1 MATQPN
7 WQTRGALTRAG
18 FRALAVKEE
27 LRRNLIRSKR
37 EGKPIFTGLVGYE
50 HTVIPQIENA
60 LFSKHDFLLL
70 GLRGQAKT
78 RIMRQLTGLLD
89 EWSPVVAGCQINDD
103 PHAPVCKRCRR
114 VATEAG
120 DDLPIAWLHR
130 DERYHEKL
138 ATPDV
143 TIADLIGDIDP
154 IKAARDRLTF
164 ADEEVVHFG
173 LVPRTH
179 RGIFA
184 LNELPDLQP
193 RIQVGLLDIM
203 EEKDFQIRGFPVRLP
218 IDILMVFAANP
229 EDYTNRGNIITPL
242 KDRIA
247 SQILTHYP
255 QSVGDA
261 IQITD
266 QEAWIERGSDCRVPD
281 YFRVIVEQVAFEARR
296 SEFVDQSSGVSAR
309 VSIAAYENLWSNM
322 ERRGL
327 ETGESPVYARIAD
340 LHAILPAL
348 SGKVELVY
356 EGEQQGPDAVARHLV
371 GQAVKTVFAQHFP
384 PVAPQGTRRRSG
396 KQSDDPQAADL
407 ESTPRKGEARSG
419 ATTAAGRDVEAG
431 GAGAASR
438 HSAYDRIVGWFSG
451 GKRIEISDQMPQA
464 DYAAALR
471 QVDGLEEVARRC
483 LPQADENALPGVMEL
498 VLEGLYQNS
507 FVAKETVE
515 RSTFYSDMLLR
526 MFDRMR
532 SD

>member
-1 MATQPN
+1 MATQPSM
-7 WQTRGALTRAG
+7 QTRGALVQAG
-18 FRALAVKEE
+18 IQVLAVKEE
-27 LRRNLIRSKR
+27 LRRNLIRRKR
-37 EGKPIFTGLVGYE
+37 EGKPVFTGLVGYE

-78 RIMRQLTGLLD
+78 RLLRQLTGLLD
-89 EWSPVVAGCQINDD
+89 EWSPAVAGCQINDD
-103 PHAPVCKRCRR
+103 PYAPLCKRCRR
-114 VATEAG
+114 VAVEAG
-120 DDLPIAWLHR
+120 DDLPIVWLHR

-203 EEKDFQIRGFPVRLP
+203 EEKDFQIRGFPVRLR

-255 QSVGDA
+255 QSVQDA
-261 IQITD
+261 IRITD
-266 QEAWIERGSDCRVPD
+266 QEAWTERGSDCRIPD
-281 YFRVIVEQVAFEARR
+281 YFRVIVEQVAFEARK

-340 LHAILPAL
+340 LHAIVPAL
-348 SGKVELVY
+348 SGKIELVY

-371 GQAVKTVFAQHFP
+371 GQAVKSVFAQHFP
-384 PVAPQGTRRRSG
+384 PVAPQGKGRRSPKSG
-396 KQSDDPQAADL
+396 DEPQDAALDVPSG
-407 ESTPRKGEARSG
+407 ESRS
-419 ATTAAGRDVEAG
+419 TASTGRETG
-431 GAGAASR
+431 GASR
-438 HSAYDRIVGWFSG
+438 HSAYDRVVGWFSG
-451 GKRIEISDQMPQA
+451 GKRIEISDQMRQA

-483 LPQADENALPGVMEL
+483 LPQADEGALPGVMEL
-498 VLEGLYQNS
+498 ILEGLYQNS

-532 SD
+532 SE